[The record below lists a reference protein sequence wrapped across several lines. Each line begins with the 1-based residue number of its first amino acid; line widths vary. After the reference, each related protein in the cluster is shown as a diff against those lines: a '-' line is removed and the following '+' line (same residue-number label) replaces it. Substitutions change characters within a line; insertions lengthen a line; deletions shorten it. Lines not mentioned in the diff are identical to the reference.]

1 MFFFSKIKALKL
13 IVAQKVAAVKP
24 APPAK
29 DLKSKIEG
37 LESRAE
43 ALNDRAATIREN
55 AQERADAVRDAYQ
68 CKADGLRDKG
78 MDRFADWVERL
89 GEHKAAKIEH
99 KAECK
104 AAKLEAKADHLQGK
118 ADRLKEKLDDCDDN
132 GDNGDNGDDGDNGND
147 DGEDAATYDKVFFV
161 NDPDANDGGGSG
173 TIYEWDE
180 LSDEDLEKAG
190 LDPDADP
197 TFANYVAVFEAT
209 TWFNLD
215 ELQEVRFFAEDE
227 NGDVREVEEMR
238 IEAPEGGFA
247 DGDELIAA
255 YEAMMAETSGMSFE
269 NLMISMVS
277 DDDVASD
284 SDDEE
289 EDESA
294 ALVG

>member
-215 ELQEVRFFAEDE
+215 ELQEVRFFTEDE
-227 NGDVREVEEMR
+227 NGNPIEIEEMR

-247 DGDELIAA
+247 DADALLAA
-255 YEAMMAETSGMSFE
+255 YEEAVAAMDPNMSTGSLF
-269 NLMISMVS
+269 ISMDFDELMPA
-277 DDDVASD
+277 DDDEA
-284 SDDEE
+284 E
-289 EDESA
+289 EDDTTFA
-294 ALVG
+294 